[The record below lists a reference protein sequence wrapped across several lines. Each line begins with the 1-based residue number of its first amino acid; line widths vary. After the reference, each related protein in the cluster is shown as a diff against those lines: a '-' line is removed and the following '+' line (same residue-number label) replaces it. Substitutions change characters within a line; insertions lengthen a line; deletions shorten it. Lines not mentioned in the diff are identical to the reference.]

1 MRPLLLRSLYW
12 LAGVGAAA
20 ALAALLFGWAVGLA
34 LALLAALI
42 GLGFHLYYLDK
53 LLAWL
58 DNPAPERTPEGMGG
72 WQDVFSALYRQSRQQ
87 TMAQKKLS
95 SALERFINAGEA
107 MPDGVVVLDEH
118 DRIEWL
124 NPMAVDHFQLDRKRD
139 VGNMVANLVRQPGF
153 HDYLLAQNYSQP
165 LILRLSQPVEQVLA
179 VQLVPFDSTR
189 KLLISRSGQGRV
201 NNGGFFL
208 QVTPYLYIEH
218 KIIIDNTLTT

>member
-1 MRPLLLRSLYW
+1 MARLRRWRRCCLD
-12 LAGVGAAA
+12 LGI
-20 ALAALLFGWAVGLA
+20 GLA

-72 WQDVFSALYRQSRQQ
+72 WQDVFSALYP
-87 TMAQKKLS
+87 AKPPANHGAEKLS

-165 LILRLSQPVEQVLA
+165 LILRLSQPLILRWPAGGASAGGAAGA
-179 VQLVPFDSTR
+179 V
-189 KLLISRSGQGRV
+189 
-201 NNGGFFL
+201 
-208 QVTPYLYIEH
+208 
-218 KIIIDNTLTT
+218 